1 MNVKTADSYAT
12 FSMVLGILSFVG
24 WIPFGIF
31 SLIFSSIAK
40 KNGTTKTNSAMAGT
54 ILSIISGIINVMMIV
69 CFFIFFALIFMGFNW
84 V

>member
-1 MNVKTADSYAT
+1 
-12 FSMVLGILSFVG
+12 
-24 WIPFGIF
+24 
-31 SLIFSSIAK
+31 
-40 KNGTTKTNSAMAGT
+40 MAGT